1 MNGFKEAHTLDE
13 LKKHV
18 EQNELAFLFLYGQNC
33 SVCHAVLPQ
42 IKPIVESYP
51 EIKTLQADVQ
61 NLPEISGEYTVFT
74 IPVVLL
80 FVDGREVMRFA
91 RFIEKN
97 KLNEQ
102 LEKITSA
109 LKG

>member
-1 MNGFKEAHTLDE
+1 MDGFKEAQSLEE
-13 LKKHV
+13 LKSHV
-18 EQNELAFLFLYGQNC
+18 SENDLAFLFLYGQNC

-42 IKPIVESYP
+42 IKPIVEQFP
-51 EIKTLQADVQ
+51 EIRTLQADVERI
-61 NLPEISGEYTVFT
+61 PEISGEYTVFT

-91 RFIEKN
+91 RFIERE
-97 KLNEQ
+97 KLKEQ